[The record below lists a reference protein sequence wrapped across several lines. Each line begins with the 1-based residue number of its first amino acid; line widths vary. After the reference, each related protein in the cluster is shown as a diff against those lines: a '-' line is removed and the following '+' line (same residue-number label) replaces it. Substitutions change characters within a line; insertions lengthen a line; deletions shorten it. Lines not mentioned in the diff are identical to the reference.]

1 MGRREPFGKTHHPT
15 LVDRF
20 GVWLS
25 ARRIMSYVGDPK
37 GKRIGD
43 FGCGYHA
50 PIGRVFIE
58 DADHV
63 VLSDLELSA
72 AMKAHPKVTAVEGRL
87 PEALS
92 DLPDACL
99 DVVICNSVLE
109 HLGAPLD
116 TLKVLRRLL
125 APGGLALINVPS
137 WRGKWFLEF
146 AAFKLKVS
154 TLEEMDDHKAYY
166 DPRDLWPML
175 VEAGFKPSKIRC
187 FRHKFGLN
195 TFAVCRLGPDDGAAP
210 EP

>member
-1 MGRREPFGKTHHPT
+1 MGRREPFGKIHQPT

-25 ARRIMSYVGDPK
+25 ARRIFSCVGDAK

-50 PIGRVFIE
+50 PIGRVFLE

-72 AMKAHPKVTAVEGRL
+72 EMKAHPKVRAVEGRL
-87 PEALS
+87 PEALGG
-92 DLPDACL
+92 LADASL

-109 HLGAPLD
+109 HLAAPTD
-116 TLKVLRRLL
+116 TLKALRRLL

-154 TLEEMDDHKAYY
+154 PAEEMDDHKAYY
-166 DPRDLWPML
+166 DPRDLWPLL
-175 VEAGFKPSKIRC
+175 VEAGFKPSKISC
-187 FRHKFGLN
+187 FNHKFGLN

-210 EP
+210 